1 MHILPKWWHLF
12 PQKIKVTLYFFSIT
26 ASESHLLPVNT
37 SPMAQHSTAT
47 PRSSYVTTTA
57 HFTPFPWDAARMH
70 GLYGTAWE
78 KCSNEARSCKRLW
91 QQYLSTLTVFT
102 TKSCKYKSALFCML
116 IVQTNGWW
124 KEKRAGIAVIQKG
137 ATAEVSAE
145 ENPAAA
151 PRTPKNTSARQQG
164 FMCSPSQSSAPIPHH
179 PYIPQK
185 KKKTGTRCSNIY
197 PELFV
202 LHLPLN
208 SLQILRTNLKWK
220 DTNFRGPF
228 FFFPPPWGFTVLLC
242 LLNWQELLSSQFAQ
256 TQLLQR
262 FRQNTCRAFINQL
275 SQERLFFK

>member
-1 MHILPKWWHLF
+1 
-12 PQKIKVTLYFFSIT
+12 
-26 ASESHLLPVNT
+26 
-37 SPMAQHSTAT
+37 MAQHSTAT

-70 GLYGTAWE
+70 GLYGTARE

-164 FMCSPSQSSAPIPHH
+164 FTCSPSQSSAPIPHH

-185 KKKTGTRCSNIY
+185 KKNRNT
-197 PELFV
+197 L
-202 LHLPLN
+202 LQHLPRAVRSPFAFEFL
-208 SLQILRTNLKWK
+208 TNPKNQFK
-220 DTNFRGPF
+220 MKRYQFQRSF